1 MNRRNFIRTS
11 VAGAA
16 GLSLL
21 GVPTPTWA
29 ANHVRLTILHTNDVH
44 SRIDPYPLDGRP
56 NAGLGGM
63 ARRAH
68 LVKQIR
74 SQEKNVLLL
83 DSGDIWQG
91 TPYFNLFDGELE
103 YKLMTQMQ
111 YDAATLG
118 NHDFDN
124 GLAGLQRQLPN
135 AGFPFLTANYDFSRT
150 ILKGRFR
157 DYKIF
162 EKEEVKIGVFGLG
175 IELAGLVDSRNYAQ
189 TVYLDPLERARDMVK
204 QLREVEKCHL
214 VICLSHLGYDFT
226 NEPEKVNDQKLA
238 EQVPGIDL
246 ILGGHSHLFMTE
258 PKKVVHAN
266 GAETL
271 INQVGKDGL
280 YLGRLD
286 FVFNRRSKQKNSVAS
301 AVVPVGSFVKTS

>member
-1 MNRRNFIRTS
+1 
-11 VAGAA
+11 
-16 GLSLL
+16 
-21 GVPTPTWA
+21 
-29 ANHVRLTILHTNDVH
+29 
-44 SRIDPYPLDGRP
+44 
-56 NAGLGGM
+56 LGGM

-135 AGFPFLTANYDFSRT
+135 AGFPFLTANYDFSGT

-162 EKEEVKIGVFGLG
+162 EKENIKIGVFGLG
-175 IELAGLVDSRNYAQ
+175 IELAGLVDSRNYGQ
-189 TVYLDPLERARDMVK
+189 TIYLDPLQRAAEMVK
-204 QLREVEKCHL
+204 QLREVEKCHM

-238 EQVPGIDL
+238 QQVAGIDV
-246 ILGGHSHLFMTE
+246 ILGGHSHLFMPE
-258 PKKVVHAN
+258 PKIIFHAN
-266 GAETL
+266 GTQTL

-286 FVFNRRSKQKNSVAS
+286 FTFNRRSKTKNSVAS
-301 AVVPVGSFVKTS
+301 AVVPVGSHVKTS

>member
-1 MNRRNFIRTS
+1 MNRRDFIRAS
-11 VAGAA
+11 MAGAA

-21 GVPTPTWA
+21 GVPSPAWA
-29 ANHVRLTILHTNDVH
+29 TDQVRLTILHSNDVH
-44 SRIDPYPLDGRP
+44 SRIDPYPMDGRP

-68 LVKQIR
+68 LVNQIR
-74 SQEKNVLLL
+74 RQEKNVLLF

-103 YKLMTQMQ
+103 YKLMTQMR

-150 ILKGRFR
+150 ILKGRFL

-162 EKEEVKIGVFGLG
+162 EKENIKIGVFGLG

-189 TVYLDPLERARDMVK
+189 TVYLDPLERARAMVK
-204 QLREVEKCHL
+204 QLREVEECNM
-214 VICLSHLGYDFT
+214 VICLSHLGFDFT
-226 NEPEKVNDQKLA
+226 NEPEKINDQKLA
-238 EQVPGIDL
+238 RQVAGIDV

-258 PKKVVHAN
+258 PKIISHPN
-266 GAETL
+266 GRDTL

-286 FVFNRRSKQKNSVAS
+286 FTFNRRSKEKNSVAS
-301 AVVPVGSFVKTS
+301 AVVPVGAVVKTS

>member
-1 MNRRNFIRTS
+1 MNRRDFIRNT

-29 ANHVRLTILHTNDVH
+29 ADHVRLTILHTNDVH
-44 SRIDPYPLDGRP
+44 SRIDPYPMDGRP

-135 AGFPFLTANYDFSRT
+135 AGFPFLTANYDFSGT
-150 ILKGRFR
+150 VLKGRFR
-157 DYKIF
+157 DYKTF
-162 EKEEVKIGVFGLG
+162 EKENIKIGIFGLG
-175 IELAGLVDSRNYAQ
+175 IELAGLVDTRNYGQ
-189 TVYLDPLERARDMVK
+189 TIYLDPLQRAAEMVK
-204 QLREVEKCHL
+204 QLRAVEKCQL

-238 EQVPGIDL
+238 HQVAGIDV
-246 ILGGHSHLFMTE
+246 ILGGHSHLFMPE
-258 PKKVVHAN
+258 PKIISHAD
-266 GAETL
+266 GTQTL

-280 YLGRLD
+280 FLGRLD
-286 FVFNRRSKQKNSVAS
+286 FTFNRRSKTKNSVAS
-301 AVVPVGSFVKTS
+301 AVVPVGSLVKTS

>member
-1 MNRRNFIRTS
+1 MKRRDFIRTS
-11 VAGAA
+11 VAGAT

-21 GVPTPTWA
+21 GLPTPTWA
-29 ANHVRLTILHTNDVH
+29 ADQVQLTILHTNDVH
-44 SRIDPYPLDGRP
+44 SRIDPYPNDGRS

-111 YDAATLG
+111 YNAATLG

-124 GLAGLQRQLPN
+124 GLEGLQRQLPN

-150 ILKGRFR
+150 ILKGRFK
-157 DYKIF
+157 DYQTF
-162 EKEEVKIGVFGLG
+162 VKEEVKIGVFGLG
-175 IELAGLVDSRNYAQ
+175 IELTGLVDSRNFGQ
-189 TVYLDPLERARDMVK
+189 TQYLDPLARAQEMVK
-204 QLREVEKCHL
+204 QLREIEKCHL
-214 VICLSHLGYDFT
+214 VICLSHLGYNFS
-226 NEPEKVNDQKLA
+226 NEPTKVNDQKLA
-238 EQVPGIDL
+238 REVMGIDL
-246 ILGGHSHLFMTE
+246 ILGGHSHLFMAE
-258 PKKVVHAN
+258 PKKITHAN

-286 FVFNRRSKQKNSVAS
+286 FAFNRRTKEKNSVAS
-301 AVVPVGSFVKTS
+301 AVVPVGAHVKTS

>member
-1 MNRRNFIRTS
+1 MNRRDFIRTS

-16 GLSLL
+16 GLSLMGL
-21 GVPTPTWA
+21 PAPAWA
-29 ANHVRLTILHTNDVH
+29 ADQVRLTILHTNDVH
-44 SRIDPYPLDGRP
+44 SRIDPYPNDGRP

-63 ARRAH
+63 SRRAH
-68 LVKQIR
+68 LVNQIR

-103 YKLMTQMQ
+103 YKLMTQMR

-150 ILKGRFR
+150 ILKGRFL
-157 DYKIF
+157 DYKTF
-162 EKEEVKIGVFGLG
+162 LKEGVKIGVFGLG
-175 IELAGLVDSRNYAQ
+175 IELAGLVDSRNYEQ
-189 TVYLDPLERARDMVK
+189 TIYLDPLERARDMVK

-214 VICLSHLGYDFT
+214 VICLSHLGYNFS

-238 EQVPGIDL
+238 RQVAGIDL
-246 ILGGHSHLFMTE
+246 ILGGHSHIFMPE
-258 PKKVVHAN
+258 PKRITHAN
-266 GAETL
+266 GTETL

-286 FVFNRRSKQKNSVAS
+286 FAFNRRSKEKNSVAS
-301 AVVPVGSFVKTS
+301 AVVPVGSLVKTS

>member
-1 MNRRNFIRTS
+1 

-21 GVPTPTWA
+21 GVPTDVWA
-29 ANHVRLTILHTNDVH
+29 ANQVKLTILHTNDVH
-44 SRIDPYPLDGRP
+44 SRIDPYPNDGRP

-63 ARRAH
+63 ARRAT
-68 LVKQIR
+68 LVSQIR
-74 SQEKNVLLL
+74 AQEKNVLLL

-111 YDAATLG
+111 YDASTLG

-150 ILKGRFR
+150 ILKNRFL

-162 EKEEVKIGVFGLG
+162 SKEGVKIGVFGLG
-175 IELAGLVDSRNYAQ
+175 IELAGLVDSRNYGQ

-214 VICLSHLGYDFT
+214 VICLSHLGYNFA

-238 EQVPGIDL
+238 QQVAGIDL
-246 ILGGHSHLFMTE
+246 ILGGHSHIFMQE
-258 PKKVVHAN
+258 PQKIGHPS
-266 GAETL
+266 GGETL

-280 YLGRLD
+280 FLGRLD
-286 FVFNRRSKQKNSVAS
+286 YTFNRHSKEKNSVAS
-301 AVVPVGSFVKTS
+301 AVVPVGSYVKTS

>member
-1 MNRRNFIRTS
+1 MNRRNFIKTS

-21 GVPTPTWA
+21 GVPTDVWA
-29 ANHVRLTILHTNDVH
+29 ANQVKLTILHTNDVH
-44 SRIDPYPLDGRP
+44 SRIDPYPNDGRP

-63 ARRAH
+63 ARRAT
-68 LVKQIR
+68 LVSQIR
-74 SQEKNVLLL
+74 AQEKNVLLL

-111 YDAATLG
+111 YDASTLG

-150 ILKGRFR
+150 ILKNRFL

-162 EKEEVKIGVFGLG
+162 SKEGVKIGVFGLG
-175 IELAGLVDSRNYAQ
+175 IELAGLVDSRNYGQ

-214 VICLSHLGYDFT
+214 VICLSHLGYNFA

-238 EQVPGIDL
+238 QQVAGIDL
-246 ILGGHSHLFMTE
+246 ILGGHSHIFMQE
-258 PKKVVHAN
+258 PQKIGHPS
-266 GAETL
+266 GGETL

-280 YLGRLD
+280 FLGRLD
-286 FVFNRRSKQKNSVAS
+286 YTFNRHSKEKNSVAS
-301 AVVPVGSFVKTS
+301 AVVPVGSYVKTS

>member
-1 MNRRNFIRTS
+1 M
-11 VAGAA
+11 AGAA

-21 GVPTPTWA
+21 GVPTDVWA
-29 ANHVRLTILHTNDVH
+29 ANQVKLTILHTNDVH
-44 SRIDPYPLDGRP
+44 SRIDPYPNDGRP

-63 ARRAH
+63 ARRAT
-68 LVKQIR
+68 LVSQIR
-74 SQEKNVLLL
+74 AQEKNVLLL

-111 YDAATLG
+111 YDASTLG

-150 ILKGRFR
+150 ILKNRFL

-162 EKEEVKIGVFGLG
+162 SKEGVKIGVFGLG
-175 IELAGLVDSRNYAQ
+175 IELAGLVDSRNYGQ

-214 VICLSHLGYDFT
+214 VICLSHLGYNFA

-238 EQVPGIDL
+238 QQVAGIDL
-246 ILGGHSHLFMTE
+246 ILGGHSHIFMQE
-258 PKKVVHAN
+258 PQKIGHPS
-266 GAETL
+266 GGETL

-280 YLGRLD
+280 FLGRLD
-286 FVFNRRSKQKNSVAS
+286 YTFNRHSKEKNSVAS
-301 AVVPVGSFVKTS
+301 AVVPVGSYVKTS